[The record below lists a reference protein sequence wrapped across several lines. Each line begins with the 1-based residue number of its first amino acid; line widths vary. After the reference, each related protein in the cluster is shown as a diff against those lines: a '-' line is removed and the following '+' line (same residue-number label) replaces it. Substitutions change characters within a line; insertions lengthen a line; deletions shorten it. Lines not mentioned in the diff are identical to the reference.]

1 MIKAYIDFWKR
12 AFDFRGRS
20 TRPDF
25 WWTYLVNVIIM
36 TILVVFCILI
46 PLFSNVDF
54 NDPALLN
61 NPAELRQLIMGY
73 AWPVMLFGLIELI
86 PQLSLQTRRLR
97 DAGFHPAWVLLSCM
111 GFIPIVALF
120 SIFGLLVNCSG
131 LMKIYNLE
139 RTKLVLSFLMF
150 KAMRILVLK
159 LSKFR
164 KPKAFRLMTLMRLL
178 VASSFAFE

>member
-73 AWPVMLFGLIELI
+73 AWPVMLFGLIELHPTI
-86 PQLSLQTRRLR
+86 VPPNTSLARCRLSSSMGTSKLYGVHTDR
-97 DAGFHPAWVLLSCM
+97 
-111 GFIPIVALF
+111 GFILNF
-120 SIFGLLVNCSG
+120 WKHCTFNH
-131 LMKIYNLE
+131 
-139 RTKLVLSFLMF
+139 VLYA
-150 KAMRILVLK
+150 K
-159 LSKFR
+159 
-164 KPKAFRLMTLMRLL
+164 
-178 VASSFAFE
+178 

>member
-12 AFDFRGRS
+12 AFDLRGRS

-86 PQLSLQTRRLR
+86 PHFPSKHVACEMQ
-97 DAGFHPAWVLLSCM
+97 A
-111 GFIPIVALF
+111 FIQHGYF
-120 SIFGLLVNCSG
+120 
-131 LMKIYNLE
+131 
-139 RTKLVLSFLMF
+139 
-150 KAMRILVLK
+150 
-159 LSKFR
+159 
-164 KPKAFRLMTLMRLL
+164 
-178 VASSFAFE
+178 